1 MLKNIKKGSGNKN
14 EKNIRSCVSC
24 CLDYGSRLRDPSA
37 KALEEAVK
45 DLEKIYEDIGIDL
58 DSISDDADDF
68 SIWGETQP
76 IPESWLQYPDSEIL
90 YYMPNAYE
98 IDFRNMKVT
107 AQSWSLLAPAD
118 VPSGR
123 EGWLKVVE
131 YYDGLAEKR
140 DDFSKGDSEGFYK
153 WGEYEVRLDGD
164 TSQDDDNRF
173 EIWFGI
179 ELIEPIDPSEP
190 IQ

>member
-1 MLKNIKKGSGNKN
+1 MKKTFIVVFAIALIMAAG
-14 EKNIRSCVSC
+14 CVNPQQ
-24 CLDYGSRLRDPSA
+24 R
-37 KALEEAVK
+37 ALEEAVK
-45 DLEKIYEDIGIDL
+45 DLEKVYEDIGIDL

-76 IPESWLQYPDSEIL
+76 IPESWLQYPGSQVL
-90 YYMPNAYE
+90 YYMPNEYE

-107 AQSWSLLAPAD
+107 AQSWALLAPED
-118 VPSGR
+118 VPAGQQ
-123 EGWLKVVE
+123 GWLKVVE
-131 YYDGLAEKR
+131 YYDGLTQTR
-140 DDFSKGDSEGFYK
+140 DDFSKSDSVGLYK
-153 WGEYEVRLDGD
+153 WGDYEVRLDGD
-164 TSQDDDNRF
+164 TSQDDENRF